1 MVNRQRVYVIRHGQ
15 VSGYE
20 RFPVYGHTD
29 VDLTETGL
37 IQIRQI
43 SERLRFTDI
52 ISIYASDLKR
62 SVQGAHII
70 GAYHNVPLSFLPELR
85 EMYFGDWEGLSLT
98 EIQKDFPN
106 ELERRKKDLIN
117 FAAPGGGETLAKFS
131 ERITKCYNKIL
142 KTHKDNDIAIIA
154 HGGVNRIILCK
165 ALGLDIT
172 QMFNFHQDY
181 GCLNIIDYY
190 PDSKL
195 VQLVNG

>member
-1 MVNRQRVYVIRHGQ
+1 MVNRQRVYIIRHGQ

-20 RFPVYGHTD
+20 KFPVYGHTD

-70 GAYHNVPLSFLPELR
+70 GSYHNVPLSFLPELR

-98 EIQKDFPN
+98 EIQKDFPK

-117 FAAPGGGETLAKFS
+117 FAPPGGGETLARFS

-154 HGGVNRIILCK
+154 HGGVNRIILCN